1 MDRID
6 LLKTKL
12 DPIVSEELTND
23 NSPQDPSEIQSNQ
36 VIIIIPDKNIFFY
49 LNLFRF
55 VVI

>member
-23 NSPQDPSEIQSNQ
+23 NSPQDPSEIQSN
-36 VIIIIPDKNIFFY
+36 
-49 LNLFRF
+49 
-55 VVI
+55 